1 MTKKSYEIDMCNG
14 PLLSKILIFSIPLML
29 SGILQLLF
37 NAADIIVVGHYSGSH
52 ALAAVGST
60 SSLINLL
67 VNVFIGLSIGSNV
80 LIAHFYGA
88 GQDQEVSD
96 TLHTSILLSILCGV
110 ILLIIGSLLARPLL
124 FLMGTPE
131 DVLPAATLYMKIYFL
146 GMPAMLLYNFGSAIL
161 RAIGD
166 TKRPLYFLFLAG
178 VVNVVLNLYFVIT
191 LNMGVAG
198 VALATVISQCISALL
213 IVLCLMHNSG
223 SCRLVFSKLH
233 LHPNKLKSIT
243 KIGLPAGIQGAV
255 FSLSNVLIQS
265 SINSFGSIA
274 MAGNTA
280 TTNLEGF
287 IYTSMNAFQQTALS
301 FTSQNLGGKKIARI
315 GKVLVLCLICVTIVG
330 AGMSLSSLLIGKE
343 LLSIYSSD
351 PEVIQYGLH
360 RMNIIFTTYYL
371 CGIMDTIVGSIRGM
385 GYSMMP
391 TLVSLLGACGLR
403 ILWIFTVFKWYQT
416 LPSLYVSYP
425 ISWGLTAFIHLIFF
439 IWCYRKLQRDHP
451 IL

>member
-1 MTKKSYEIDMCNG
+1 MAKKSYEIDMCNG

-29 SGILQLLF
+29 SGIFQLLF

-60 SSLINLL
+60 SSLISLL

-88 GQDQEVSD
+88 HQDQEVSD
-96 TLHTSILLSILCGV
+96 TLHTSILLSVLCGV
-110 ILLIIGSLLARPLL
+110 ILLIIGILLARPLL

-131 DVLPAATLYMKIYFL
+131 DVLPDATLYMKIYFL

-166 TKRPLYFLFLAG
+166 TKRPLYFLLLAG
-178 VVNVVLNLYFVIT
+178 VVNVLLNLYFVIS

-213 IVLCLMHNSG
+213 IVVCLMYNPG
-223 SCRLVFSKLH
+223 SCRLVFSKLR
-233 LHPNKLKSIT
+233 LHPNKLKRIAQ
-243 KIGLPAGIQGAV
+243 IGLPAGLQGAV
-255 FSLSNVLIQS
+255 FSVSNVLIQS

-315 GKVLVLCLICVTIVG
+315 GKVLVLCLICVTTVG
-330 AGMSLSSLLIGKE
+330 AVMSLGSLLIGKE
-343 LLSIYSSD
+343 LLSVYSSD
-351 PEVIQYGLH
+351 PEVIQYGLL

-385 GYSMMP
+385 GYSVMP
-391 TLVSLLGACGLR
+391 MFVSLLGACGLR
-403 ILWIFTVFKWYQT
+403 ILWIFTIFKWYQT
-416 LPSLYVSYP
+416 LPSLYISYP
-425 ISWGLTAFIHLIFF
+425 ISWGLTAFVHLICF
-439 IWCYRKLQRDHP
+439 IWCYKKLKREHP
-451 IL
+451 VL